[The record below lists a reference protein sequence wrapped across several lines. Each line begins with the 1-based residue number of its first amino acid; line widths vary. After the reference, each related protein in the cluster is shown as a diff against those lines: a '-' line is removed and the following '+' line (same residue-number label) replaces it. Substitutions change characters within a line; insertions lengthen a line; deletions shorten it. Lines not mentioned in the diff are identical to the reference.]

1 MSGDSERE
9 LASFSC
15 RQISGGARW
24 TIHLFSLLCL
34 MLATSSCGWVKP
46 RADAYKDSKEYSE
59 TEFRNAESRYY
70 KNASTPQFC
79 LALSGGGIRSAAYS
93 IGVLKGLHVIKKQV
107 PDRPPDIDIIS
118 AVSGGSYA
126 VAWLYDQ
133 YAQKASSDTRGLNKM
148 DILNEVLSEKSIRK
162 VAGNVEY
169 FNSLQAL
176 VTVGGVI
183 NTHKETV
190 GAVLTGDW
198 QAVIINYLAGLLKPD
213 LPPWKEK
220 AMTPSGAAYEGFI
233 TNGFQFSGQRRSIQT
248 ASDLPYLIVNGTI
261 QASPTPSSS
270 EDAKSSEPIRLAN
283 NIFEFTSHGMGSP
296 SVGYRR
302 WDELMPEDRAKT
314 YSFARLASIS
324 GAVVD
329 TTTSNAVLF
338 LGSEAGLGYALLTPT
353 YSDGWIRR
361 FIRLTDG
368 GDSENLGAYG
378 LIKRNCKE
386 ILVVDAE
393 YDGKIDVINQ
403 NFYGKPIDGYED
415 GYQFKSY
422 QLLKDKLCKEGR
434 ELMIDKLDQATNS
447 LNCEGKSKAE
457 AVKPPENWHCWN
469 EKQVNT
475 KRKWFNCS
483 EPTNE
488 GFVDGQNG
496 LKVTHV
502 KLSADRKYLDDF
514 ASNGEDKAKAQEV
527 YGPFITD
534 LYKKQKEGKE
544 GKKLD
549 KDFPHYSTFRFIW
562 SPEDFLAV
570 AELGCRAVV
579 RHYTPRLLSPSG
591 ETCFAK
597 D

>member
-1 MSGDSERE
+1 
-9 LASFSC
+9 
-15 RQISGGARW
+15 
-24 TIHLFSLLCL
+24 
-34 MLATSSCGWVKP
+34 MLATTSCGWVKLK
-46 RADAYKDSKEYSE
+46 ADAYKDSKEYSE
-59 TEFRNAESRYY
+59 TEFRKAESIYY
-70 KNASTPQFC
+70 KSSSTTPEFC
-79 LALSGGGIRSAAYS
+79 VALSGGGIRSAAYS
-93 IGVLKGLHVIKKQV
+93 IGVLKGLHVIERQV
-107 PDRPPDIDIIS
+107 PDRLPDIDIIS

-126 VAWLYDQ
+126 ATWFYDQ
-133 YAQKASSDTRGLNKM
+133 YAQKASSDARGLNRM
-148 DILNEVLSEKSIRK
+148 DKLNEVLSETSIRK

-176 VTVGGVI
+176 VTVGGVL
-183 NTHKETV
+183 NTHGKTV
-190 GAVLTGDW
+190 AAGMTGDW
-198 QAVIINYLAGLLKPD
+198 QAVIINYLAGLFKPN

-220 AMTPSGAAYEGFI
+220 HMTPSGAAYESFI
-233 TNGFQFSGQRRSIQT
+233 TNGFQFSGPRRSISP
-248 ASDLPYLIVNGTI
+248 ASKDLPYLIVNGTI
-261 QASPTPSSS
+261 QASPTPGSS
-270 EDAKSSEPIRLAN
+270 EDAKTPEHLRLAN
-283 NIFEFTSHGMGSP
+283 TIFEFTSHGMGSP
-296 SVGYRR
+296 SVGYKS
-302 WDELMPEDRAKT
+302 WAELKPEDRAST
-314 YSFARLASIS
+314 YTFARLASIS

-329 TTTSNAVLF
+329 TSTSNAVLF

-353 YSDGWIRR
+353 YSDAWIRR

-393 YDGKIDVINQ
+393 YDGKIDAINQ

-434 ELMIDKLDQATNS
+434 ELTIDKLDQATNS
-447 LNCEGKSKAE
+447 LNCEGKSKIE
-457 AVKPPENWHCWN
+457 AVEPPENWHCWN

-502 KLSADRKYLDDF
+502 KLSADRKFLDDF
-514 ASNGEDKAKAQEV
+514 ASNGKDKAKAQEV

-562 SPEDFLAV
+562 APEDFLAV

-579 RHYTPRLLSPSG
+579 RHYTPDLLSPS
-591 ETCFAK
+591 AK
-597 D
+597 ACIFID